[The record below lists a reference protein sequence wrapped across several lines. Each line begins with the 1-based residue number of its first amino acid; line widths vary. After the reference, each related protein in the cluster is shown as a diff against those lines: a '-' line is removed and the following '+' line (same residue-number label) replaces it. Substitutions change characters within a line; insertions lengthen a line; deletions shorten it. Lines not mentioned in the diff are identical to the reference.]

1 MSRVNLRRSLGRVRF
16 KGAVPEPAGRRAV
29 PEDAR
34 CAAWASGSLLPG
46 PPGSRSRV
54 FGPPAPPGPDLRYS
68 APRPSAPLPRPWRPD
83 LQCPWDLGSL
93 EPPPDSSPPRARCP
107 GPPPLALPPPP
118 APALHP
124 SPYLVLPHPHQ
135 APRTAALR
143 SVPVAPLSAQ
153 TCCVLALGV
162 CTLAPAGVRG
172 DPAVARLRLR
182 PRGHLAQV
190 TSLSWG
196 LHTGGQVCAPPSSRC
211 RPALKRNTQ
220 RRPGLMSSLRKEGT

>member
-1 MSRVNLRRSLGRVRF
+1 MALPVFRNRLSIYPAFRVSTLFGRF
-16 KGAVPEPAGRRAV
+16 PSRRAGGRSRKTRV
-29 PEDAR
+29 AR
-34 CAAWASGSLLPG
+34 PGRLDPCSPAPRVQIPGLRTPG
-46 PPGSRSRV
+46 PPGSRS
-54 FGPPAPPGPDLRYS
+54 P
-68 APRPSAPLPRPWRPD
+68 
-83 LQCPWDLGSL
+83 
-93 EPPPDSSPPRARCP
+93 
-107 GPPPLALPPPP
+107 
-118 APALHP
+118 
-124 SPYLVLPHPHQ
+124 

-143 SVPVAPLSAQ
+143 SVPLEPLSAQ
-153 TCCVLALGV
+153 TCCVLALGG